1 MQLDS
6 KLNSVEMHALQSLD
20 TYRDGDLPQRLF
32 AYNLVMRQPSGT
44 AVLTRHGERTL
55 FRQACLA
62 ALQALDTGEATDMAT
77 GVTKWLLASGFV
89 KDAAGATDAPSITPR
104 GKLWLA
110 SFEADANAEQ
120 EAVLT
125 ASDFARRRA

>member
-1 MQLDS
+1 M
-6 KLNSVEMHALQSLD
+6 NSAEMHALQSLD

-32 AYNLVMRQPSGT
+32 AYNLVMRQPSGAT
-44 AVLTRHGERTL
+44 VLTRHGERTL

-77 GVTKWLLASGFV
+77 GVTKWLLASGFI
-89 KDAAGATDAPSITPR
+89 KEAAGVAQAPSITPR

-110 SFEADANAEQ
+110 SFEADDATAQE